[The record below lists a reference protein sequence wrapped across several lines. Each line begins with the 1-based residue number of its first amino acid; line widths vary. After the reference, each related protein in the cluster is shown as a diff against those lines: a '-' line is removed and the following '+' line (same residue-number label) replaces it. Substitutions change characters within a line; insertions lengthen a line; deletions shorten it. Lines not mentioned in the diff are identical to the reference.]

1 MDIDGTLKERGEQ
14 YGPFLVQAAI
24 AQTLKRVM
32 REHGWARLKPD
43 QKEALDH
50 IQIKISRILNGNP
63 DHVDSWHDIGGYAKL
78 VEDRLRKPAPPP
90 AVD

>member
-14 YGPFLVQAAI
+14 YGPFNVQAAI

-32 REHGWARLKPD
+32 RERGWDKLKYD
-43 QKEALDH
+43 QREALDH
-50 IQIKISRILNGNP
+50 IQTKISRILNGNP
-63 DHVDSWHDIGGYAKL
+63 DHADSWRDICGYAKL
-78 VEDRLRKPAPPP
+78 IEDRLNKPVSPP